1 MSAASITLV
10 RHATLIIEIGGRR
23 VLLDPML
30 DTPGVRPPIDN
41 TPRARAN
48 PLVPL
53 PMPAPRVVR
62 GIDAAAFTHLH
73 ADHFDGTAREL
84 LPAGTTVLCQ
94 PEDAPQLMRLGDW
107 QLMPVGAE
115 LEWDN
120 VRVIRTGGMHGF
132 GELGESL
139 GPVSGF
145 VFVCGQRRIYVAGDT
160 VWCPPVAEA
169 LERYQPSAIV
179 VNAGAARFLE
189 GDTITMDAGDVAT
202 VARAARDAL
211 VIAVHMEAINH
222 CLLTREELRE
232 ALWRENLTVAIPA
245 DGETIAL
252 A

>member
-23 VLLDPML
+23 LLLDPML
-30 DTPGVRPPIDN
+30 DTPGARPPIDN
-41 TPRARAN
+41 SPRPRAN

-62 GIDAAAFTHLH
+62 GIDAAAITHLH

-84 LPAGTTVLCQ
+84 LPPGTTVLCQ
-94 PEDAPQLMRLGDW
+94 PEDAPRLVNLGDW
-107 QLMPVGAE
+107 ELIPVGAE
-115 LEWDN
+115 LEWED
-120 VRVIRTGGMHGF
+120 VRVIRTGGVHGF
-132 GELGESL
+132 GELGENL

-145 VFVCGQRRIYVAGDT
+145 VFVSGRRRIYVAGDT

-169 LERYQPSAIV
+169 LERYQPTAIV
-179 VNAGAARFLE
+179 LNAGAARFLE

-202 VARAARDAL
+202 VARAAPDAF
-211 VIAVHMEAINH
+211 VMAVHMEAINH

-232 ALWRENLTVAIPA
+232 ALWQENLTVAIPA